1 MHTCIYIQNTQ
12 IIYIYFVS
20 LTHHVLD
27 WDNLVYTQ
35 PNIKSVVDCLSVF
48 KPRRPK
54 LLQTNLRHQSTPL
67 QPSPIRDFK
76 NKMKFEQHSCTFH
89 AHAVLTGECSYFFG
103 CYLNNPLPHP
113 LLSPP
118 ILLHV
123 IKDLVAKQHPTGI
136 CNLLDWID
144 GVNWM
149 NVNFVGRVSQRFLA
163 SYEQTSAWANR

>member
-1 MHTCIYIQNTQ
+1 MHTCTFRIPTQ
-12 IIYIYFVS
+12 IILCQS
-20 LTHHVLD
+20 NTPCTGLD

-35 PNIKSVVDCLSVF
+35 PNIKSVIDCLSFF

-54 LLQTNLRHQSTPL
+54 LLQTKHQLTPL
-67 QPSPIRDFK
+67 QPSPTRDLK
-76 NKMKFEQHSCTFH
+76 TRWSLSSIHLSCSC
-89 AHAVLTGECSYFFG
+89 CSVWGMQFFG

-123 IKDLVAKQHPTGI
+123 IKDLVAKQHPTRT

-149 NVNFVGRVSQRFLA
+149 NVNIVGWVSQRFLA